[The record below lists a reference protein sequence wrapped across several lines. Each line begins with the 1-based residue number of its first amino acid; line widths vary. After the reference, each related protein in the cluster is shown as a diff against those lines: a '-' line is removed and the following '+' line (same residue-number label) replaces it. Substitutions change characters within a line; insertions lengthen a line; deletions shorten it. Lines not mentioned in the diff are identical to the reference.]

1 MKPHMKS
8 KLTQWSVAAACACLV
23 FGLSLPTFAADKPGA
38 AGKWKWSFERNG
50 QKIETTLTL
59 KQDGEKLTGTVTG
72 RNNTET
78 EIADGKIKDG
88 EVSFKVTRERDG
100 QKFTMAY
107 KGKLNEDAI
116 KGTIETERDGQKNS
130 REWEAKRV
138 KEEKK

>member
-1 MKPHMKS
+1 MKS
-8 KLTQWSVAAACACLV
+8 KLTLGLGAAALGLLV
-23 FGLSLPTFAADKPGA
+23 LGLSVPAFADEKTDV

-50 QKIETTLTL
+50 QKTETTLTL

-72 RNNTET
+72 RDNTET
-78 EIADGKIKDG
+78 AIEDGKIKDG
-88 EVSFKVTRERDG
+88 EVSFKVTRERNG
-100 QKFTMAY
+100 TKFTAAY
-107 KGKLNEDAI
+107 KGKVTEDAI

>member
-1 MKPHMKS
+1 MKS
-8 KLTQWSVAAACACLV
+8 KFTTWLGAAAFSLLV
-23 FGLSLPTFAADKPGA
+23 LGLSLSAPAAENTGV

-50 QKIETTLTL
+50 QKVETTLTL

-72 RNNTET
+72 RDNTET
-78 EIADGKIKDG
+78 AIEDAKIKDD
-88 EVSFKVTRERDG
+88 EVSFKVTRERNG

-107 KGKLNEDAI
+107 KGKVSEDTI

-130 REWEAKRV
+130 RDWEAKRV